1 MHTELTDAWLHLENA
16 SVSLT
21 AALGEASTVEALI
34 LVPLIGDARRLR
46 DAIDALRSA
55 VAEPVT
61 AATPR

>member
-21 AALGEASTVEALI
+21 AALGEASAVEALI

-61 AATPR
+61 ATTPR

>member
-21 AALGEASTVEALI
+21 AALDEASAVEALI
-34 LVPLIGDARRLR
+34 LVPLIGDARRLH
-46 DAIDALRSA
+46 DAIDALRGA

-61 AATPR
+61 AATTR